1 MKIMLKTAFLAV
13 ICILCI
19 TGCSSLP
26 DTALYTE
33 PIAKDVSVNTINDQF
48 DVSYTIDC
56 CVMPYKKKDFLS
68 VNIDTMLYTYRLNF
82 SIQRGMKAILDRFFS
97 ISEMA
102 DMQSKKNGIRYLGE
116 TTLYAYALF
125 ENSITRLVV
134 NSKIQNHVRFSFL
147 LKDGEKYLLLERFQ
161 VTTLDGPLTIDDTVD
176 SIPFKYEDIKKVYDF
191 FNNEESLESVRQKQ
205 LHIAAAM
212 KQADM
217 NADQATTSLH
227 ISDETSPAE
236 NTVTSAAN
244 DRVMPTE
251 AAASSIEADPVG
263 DAHQPLDKKPL

>member
-1 MKIMLKTAFLAV
+1 
-13 ICILCI
+13 
-19 TGCSSLP
+19 
-26 DTALYTE
+26 
-33 PIAKDVSVNTINDQF
+33 
-48 DVSYTIDC
+48 
-56 CVMPYKKKDFLS
+56 
-68 VNIDTMLYTYRLNF
+68 
-82 SIQRGMKAILDRFFS
+82 
-97 ISEMA
+97 MA

-236 NTVTSAAN
+236 NTVTSVAD

>member
-1 MKIMLKTAFLAV
+1 MKIMLKTAILAV
-13 ICILCI
+13 SCILYI

-26 DTALYTE
+26 DTALYAE

-161 VTTLDGPLTIDDTVD
+161 QFPRADD
-176 SIPFKYEDIKKVYDF
+176 IM
-191 FNNEESLESVRQKQ
+191 RR
-205 LHIAAAM
+205 
-212 KQADM
+212 
-217 NADQATTSLH
+217 
-227 ISDETSPAE
+227 IS
-236 NTVTSAAN
+236 
-244 DRVMPTE
+244 
-251 AAASSIEADPVG
+251 
-263 DAHQPLDKKPL
+263 